1 MLERTLLSERDV
13 VLTVIHRRRST
24 GRLVAPAPSSEQL
37 AELVEAGST
46 APDHCRL
53 RPWRFIEIRPDAYGV
68 LSQLFEERSEHRAR
82 IAGVPVTAAERDK
95 ARGALGR
102 APLVVAV
109 AVIRHEHAKV
119 PWPEQLAAGAAATQ
133 TLLLAATAAGWGSMW
148 RTGPNAY
155 DPDIKAAL
163 GLREQDALIG
173 FVYLGTA
180 PSPERPVRRRQ
191 VDTQIVRWAG
201 PMRAGDLAGTA
212 TAGKAIAS

>member
-1 MLERTLLSERDV
+1 MPDRTPLSEREV
-13 VLTVIHRRRST
+13 VLDVIYRRRSN
-24 GRLVAPAPSSEQL
+24 GRLVAPAPTSEQL
-37 AELVEAGST
+37 AELVEAASA
-46 APDHCRL
+46 APDHGRL

-68 LSQLFEERSEHRAR
+68 LSRLFEERSEHRASVT
-82 IAGVPVTAAERDK
+82 GVPMTAAERDK

-109 AVIRHEHAKV
+109 AVVLHEHAKV

-155 DPDIKAAL
+155 DPEIKAAL
-163 GLREQDALIG
+163 GLREEDALIG

-180 PSPERPVRRRQ
+180 PAEQPARRRHAAPA
-191 VDTQIVRWAG
+191 IVRWDG
-201 PMRAGDLAGTA
+201 PLRAGDLAVEHH
-212 TAGKAIAS
+212 AGPAIAS